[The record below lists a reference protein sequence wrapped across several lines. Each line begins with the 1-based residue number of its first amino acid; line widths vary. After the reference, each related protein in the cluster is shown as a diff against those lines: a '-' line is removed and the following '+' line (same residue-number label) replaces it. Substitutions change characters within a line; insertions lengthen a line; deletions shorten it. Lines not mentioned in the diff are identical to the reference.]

1 MPALVSRADTVS
13 KPPSARAMVGTLLIT
28 WGVQLAVQIVT
39 GLEITLW
46 VLVLGSLILQRWFI
60 GRVLPALV
68 AGGLL
73 VGAGVAA
80 IVNDLVPGDGL
91 DSFFRLCGWA
101 FGFLLVAS
109 LGGRRTSWAY
119 LAALGCG
126 VGALSALGL
135 AVGRVVPASLAS
147 VSVPL
152 LLVVAGVLLLGR
164 GRFRHRPVMILLAVG
179 LLLVASSVSDSYR
192 DVRDGESGGW
202 VEVAVALPPLAG
214 RTLVVETGASVD
226 VVVGPGRSTVRAPS
240 GGAVATPEVDGEE
253 VILDGDDVH
262 SYRLFV
268 PVGTNVVV
276 RGNDAPV
283 RVEGRG
289 GRTEIAVDDAVVD
302 VSGWFDDLRIAADDA
317 RIDGRLAMAGAD
329 RRVEVAVD
337 DARVDLRYDGD
348 PALDTD
354 LDDGRLDLDGERR
367 DESLRRGG
375 PDGIIRVRGDD
386 ARVSLVRV
394 ERLSTGLR

>member
-13 KPPSARAMVGTLLIT
+13 KPPSGRVMVGTLLIT
-28 WGVQLAVQIVT
+28 WGVQLAIQIVT
-39 GLEITLW
+39 GIEITLW

-60 GRVLPALV
+60 GRMLPALV

-119 LAALGCG
+119 LPALGCG

-152 LLVVAGVLLLGR
+152 LLVLAGVLLLSR
-164 GRFRHRPVMILLAVG
+164 GRFRHRPVMILLALG

-192 DVRDGESGGW
+192 DVRDSDMARTI
-202 VEVAVALPPLAG
+202 EVPVDLPPLAG
-214 RTLVVETGASVD
+214 RTLVIETRAFVDVSIGTGPSTARAFSTGALTAEED
-226 VVVGPGRSTVRAPS
+226 
-240 GGAVATPEVDGEE
+240 DGE
-253 VILDGDDVH
+253 VVLDADDVH
-262 SYRLFV
+262 SYELFV
-268 PVGTNVVV
+268 PAGTNLVV
-276 RGNDAPV
+276 RGDDTPV

-289 GRTEIAVDDAVVD
+289 GRTEIEVDDGFVD
-302 VSGWFDDLRIAADDA
+302 VSGWFDDLRIEAGDA
-317 RIDGRLAMAGAD
+317 HIDGRLAMAGANRQID
-329 RRVEVAVD
+329 LAADHAVI
-337 DARVDLRYDGD
+337 DLRYDGD
-348 PALDTD
+348 PALDGEV
-354 LDDGRLDLDGERR
+354 DDGRIEVDGEKQEESFRR
-367 DESLRRGG
+367 DG
-375 PDGIIRVRGDD
+375 PDGTIRVRGDN
-386 ARVSLVRV
+386 AQVSLVRV